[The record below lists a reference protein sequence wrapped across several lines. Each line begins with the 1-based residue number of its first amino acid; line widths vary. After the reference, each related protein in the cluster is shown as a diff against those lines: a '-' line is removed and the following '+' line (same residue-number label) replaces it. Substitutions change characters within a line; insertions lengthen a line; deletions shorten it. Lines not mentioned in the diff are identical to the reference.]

1 VSRLLRFVAITA
13 ASALVITGAVLGLGV
28 VGRGLLHHTAT
39 ADAVPLPPLGS
50 ETALGGSTVYAADGT
65 TVLAVL
71 HASQDRKPVALSK
84 VSKLLIQAVLDTED
98 HRFYLHG
105 GFDIPSTIRALAA
118 DSSSKSGV
126 QGGSTIAQQLVKQ
139 TYLSS
144 ARKLS
149 RKVKEAVLAD
159 RLERK
164 YTKDQILQ
172 AYLNTIY
179 LGNGAY
185 GVEAAANLYF
195 GKHATQLTLPQA
207 ALLAGLIQNPS
218 GDDPILNPA
227 DARTRRGE
235 VLSRMLHY
243 GDVTAAQAA
252 AANLVP
258 LPTKIIEPA
267 VAGDQISDYYVQQV
281 QSELLAPGS
290 PLGSTY
296 DQRYQALFEGG
307 LKIYT
312 NLSPSMQALAE
323 QTIANDTPN
332 NNRGFQ
338 QAMVS
343 IDPSTG
349 KVLAM
354 VGGAGV
360 QSAHYD
366 IITQGTRQPG
376 SGFKLFT
383 LLAALQQG
391 YSIYDSL
398 NAQSPCAIDFP
409 TDHDLLTQPA
419 RNDEGNGGG
428 VVSLLNATAQSLNC
442 AFIRLA
448 HEVGLSNV
456 ISTAQS
462 LGVTENLPEF
472 PSIVIGSV
480 AVHPI
485 EMAAAYAAVADD
497 GVYHAPSFIDHI
509 VDRSGATIYHGADPG
524 RQVISPQVAREATVA
539 LQAVVQ
545 SGTGTG
551 AALYNRPA
559 AGKTGTTNN
568 NVDAWFNGFTPQL
581 ETTVWMGN
589 VAGEVSMT
597 DVGGVGQVYGGTF
610 PAHTWRDFMTTAL
623 AGLPPTAFT
632 SPDFGALP
640 APKFITSPSLVHDDV
655 LDHNFG
661 STPTP
666 PSNNFN
672 NFGSNSQYQPYTQP
686 SGQTQTQSPP
696 STQAA
701 PTTATPPS
709 TATATT
715 VKRRGH

>member
-1 VSRLLRFVAITA
+1 LL
-13 ASALVITGAVLGLGV
+13 ITGVIVSLAV
-28 VGRGLLHHTAT
+28 VGSGLVRHTAT
-39 ADAVPLPPLGS
+39 ADALPLPPLNNPG
-50 ETALGGSTVYAADGT
+50 ALGGSTVYAADGK

-71 HASQDRKPVALSK
+71 HASQDRKPVALSQ
-84 VSKLLIQAVLDTED
+84 VSKVLITAVLDTED
-98 HRFYLHG
+98 RRFYLHG

-118 DSSSKSGV
+118 DSSGKSGI

-149 RKVKEAVLAD
+149 RKVEEAVLAD
-159 RLERK
+159 RLEQK
-164 YTKDQILQ
+164 YTRNQILQ

-185 GVEAAANLYF
+185 GVEAAANLYW
-195 GKHATQLTLPQA
+195 GEHASKVTTAQA

-218 GDDPILNPA
+218 GYDPIFDPA
-227 DARTRRGE
+227 DARARRAE
-235 VLSRMLHY
+235 VLSRMVHY
-243 GDVTAAQAA
+243 GDITAVQDA
-252 AANLVP
+252 AANMVP
-258 LPTKIIEPA
+258 LPTRIFQPT
-267 VAGDQISDYYVQQV
+267 VTGDQISDYYVQEV
-281 QSELLAPGS
+281 QNELLAPGS
-290 PLGSTY
+290 PLGTTY

-312 NLSPSMQALAE
+312 NLDPGLQAVAE
-323 QTIANDTPN
+323 QTIANDTPPN
-332 NNRGFQ
+332 GRGFQ
-338 QAMVS
+338 EAMVS
-343 IDPSTG
+343 IDPTTG

-354 VGGAGV
+354 VGGAGLR
-360 QSAHYD
+360 SSHYD
-366 IITQGTRQPG
+366 IVTQGTRQPG

-398 NAQSPCAIDFP
+398 VAESPCAIDFP

-456 ISTAQS
+456 ISMAHS
-462 LGVTENLPEF
+462 LGITADLPPY
-472 PSIVIGSV
+472 PSIVIGSI

-485 EMAAAYAAVADD
+485 QMAAAYAAVADD

-509 VDRSGATIYHGADPG
+509 VDRSGATIYTGSNRG
-524 RQVISPQVAREATVA
+524 QQVIPQQVAREATVA

-545 SGTGTG
+545 SGTGTA
-551 AALYNRPA
+551 AALYDRPV
-559 AGKTGTTNN
+559 AGKTGTTNS

-589 VAGEVSMT
+589 VSGEVAMT
-597 DVGGVGQVYGGTF
+597 NVDGVGQVYGGTF
-610 PAHTWRDFMTTAL
+610 PAHTWHDYMASVL
-623 AGLPPTAFT
+623 ANTPVLQFPPLDNST
-632 SPDFGALP
+632 LP
-640 APKFITSPSLVHDDV
+640 APKFITSPGLVQDDA
-655 LDHNFG
+655 LNHNF
-661 STPTP
+661 
-666 PSNNFN
+666 
-672 NFGSNSQYQPYTQP
+672 FGSPPQPNGPNNSPAGS
-686 SGQTQTQSPP
+686 SGSG
-696 STQAA
+696 S
-701 PTTATPPS
+701 PPS
-709 TATATT
+709 TATPSTTAAPPTTKAPPTT
-715 VKRRGH
+715 VSRRRH